1 MRKEFRTLA
10 DPETVHETIAS
21 LKLAPGVETVSL
33 EGARGRV
40 LAERLDAPID
50 VPGFD
55 RAAVDG
61 YAVTAQDTFG
71 ASEADPVELEQVG
84 TVHAGTKPDCRV
96 TDGSCVAIAT
106 GAVLPDGADAVVL
119 VERTEERADHIAI
132 RDGVAPGDHVMP
144 AGTDV
149 AAGTRTLGVGTRL
162 TAREIGLLA
171 ALGLEELT
179 VQARPR
185 VGIISTGDELIRPG
199 GSIDSA
205 AGQIYD
211 VNSFSIGAGVEAA
224 GGIVKRY
231 PHTGD
236 DPDALRRVLER
247 AAEECD
253 LVLSS
258 GSTSAGA
265 LDVLYR
271 VIESTG
277 ELLLHGV
284 AVKPGKPMLVGTLFD
299 AAYVGLPGYPVS
311 ALTIFSTF
319 VAPAIREAAR
329 QPAPPTVTVTGTMA
343 SRERYAEGRLRLLPV
358 GLVTSEPTSDGDN
371 GEPQWLVY
379 PVDKG
384 SGATTSL
391 VEADGIVRMPPD
403 THRIDE
409 GEQVT
414 VELFSPA
421 VEPPALFGVGEA
433 DPLWSRLLDR
443 LERPRYL
450 AVGSGEGRRRLR
462 NGVPDIAVL
471 AGEPDPVDESPS
483 APAVERIGGWE
494 RDWGLFVPPDNP
506 ETISSLASLV
516 DRELQLCT
524 RTSASSLR
532 TTLIGEIER
541 LATDR
546 EKSPTDL
553 LETIGADNVGARGLA
568 GPARAVQSGRADAGV
583 GLAATAESLDV
594 DFVPIGTERVE
605 VYANADRRS
614 KPAVKATQALL
625 SNAGLTADPTAT
637 DAFDLD
643 EYDVDGIS
651 SLEW

>member
-21 LKLAPGVETVSL
+21 LNLSPGVETVAL
-33 EGARGRV
+33 EEARGRV
-40 LAERLDAPID
+40 LAERLAAPID

-61 YAVTAQDTFG
+61 YAVSAHDTFG
-71 ASEADPVELEQVG
+71 ASEAEPAKLEQVG

-106 GAVLPDGADAVVL
+106 GAVMPDGADAVVL

-149 AAGTRTLGVGTRL
+149 AAGTRSLGAGTRL

-171 ALGLEELT
+171 ALGMDELT
-179 VQARPR
+179 VQAPPR
-185 VGIISTGDELIRPG
+185 VGIISTGDELVRPG
-199 GSIDSA
+199 GTIADE

-224 GGIVKRY
+224 GGSVIRY

-284 AVKPGKPMLVGTLFD
+284 AVKPGKPMLVGTLSD

-329 QPAPPTVTVTGTMA
+329 QPVPPTVTVTGTMA
-343 SRERYAEGRLRLLPV
+343 SRQQYAEGRLRLLPV
-358 GLVTSEPTSDGDN
+358 GLVATEPTGDGRTA
-371 GEPQWLVY
+371 EPEWLVY

-391 VEADGIVRMPPD
+391 VEADGIVRMRPD

-409 GEQVT
+409 GAQVT

-421 VEPPALFGVGEA
+421 VEPPSMFGVGEA

-443 LERPRYL
+443 LEHPRYL
-450 AVGSGEGRRRLR
+450 SVGSNEGRRRLR

-471 AGEPDPVDESPS
+471 AGQSEPINDSPS
-483 APAVERIGGWE
+483 SPAADRIGGWE

-506 ETISSLASLV
+506 DAITSLASLV
-516 DRELQLCT
+516 DQEVQLCT

-532 TTLIGEIER
+532 TTLEREIER
-541 LATDR
+541 LASER
-546 EKSPTDL
+546 EQSPTEL
-553 LETIGADNVGARGLA
+553 LKTIGADDVGARGLA

-583 GLAATAESLDV
+583 GLAATAESLAV
-594 DFVPIGTERVE
+594 SFVPIGTERVE
-605 VYANADRRS
+605 VYATADRRS

-625 SNAGLTADPTAT
+625 SNAGLAIDATPADT
-637 DAFDLD
+637 FDPD
-643 EYDVDGIS
+643 TYGVAGIS
-651 SLEW
+651 PREW